1 MPRAREGCRALPA
14 EGPGVVIREARA
26 AQAIGPRSE
35 ASLHCG
41 TAWDLRPEL
50 LNRFGPISVE
60 VVLTLSTG
68 RLKLTTFGSSTG
80 S

>member
-1 MPRAREGCRALPA
+1 MPRVREDCRALPA

-26 AQAIGPRSE
+26 AQAIGPRGE
-35 ASLHCG
+35 TSLRCG

-60 VVLTLSTG
+60 VVLTLSIG
-68 RLKLTTFGSSTG
+68 RLELTSFDLSTG